1 MMLISPAAASLAF
14 TGSSP
19 TYLQS
24 AWAAGTAYAKYAI
37 RRYAPSGSTY
47 YDYTCIRAHTS
58 SSTVTPSNTWYWQ
71 KGGLSATTGG
81 YTYTTNVRHSNYAA
95 WTSGAAVPAWAPYY
109 DVATHRD
116 YLAPLAISAGDN
128 TVRPSE
134 AILSSDATIAARWVD
149 AGAANAWAPYDSL
162 TDSYL
167 QGYGT
172 SDQLLASTT
181 FSFAA
186 QLTAEPG
193 SHVFLSGLSNVAT
206 ASAVITATNTA
217 TGAAWG
223 TTITQP
229 ATASLALPNYGVNR
243 RSAILPFTTVPT
255 GYTVTVAITLTQ
267 ANSNAPA
274 QCAVAGVGYGYE
286 LADTEWGVETSIL
299 DFSRRERDQTYGT
312 VAFMRRGS
320 AKVLR
325 ATCYMDPASVAG
337 DVAQYILQD
346 HTGRPLMLD
355 FNNDGSDYDRLRV
368 FGFYT
373 NLRTV
378 ISAASYET
386 LALDVE
392 GLVE

>member
-14 TGSSP
+14 TGSGP
-19 TYLQS
+19 TYVQS

-37 RRYAPSGSTY
+37 RRYAPSGSAY

-58 SSTVTPSNTWYWQ
+58 SSTITPNNYWYWI

-81 YTYTTNVRHSNYAA
+81 YTYTTNVRHSNYPA
-95 WTSGAAVPAWAPYY
+95 WASGQAVPAWAPYY
-109 DVATHRD
+109 DVATHHD

-128 TVRPSE
+128 TTKPSE
-134 AILSSDATIAARWVD
+134 AILSSDPIIAARWVD
-149 AGAANAWAPYDSL
+149 AGVANAWAPFDNVSN
-162 TDSYL
+162 SYL

-186 QLTAEPG
+186 QLTVEPG

-229 ATASLALPNYGVNR
+229 PTANLSLVTFGVNR

-255 GYTVTVAITLTQ
+255 GYTVTVAVTLTQ
-267 ANSNAPA
+267 ANANAPA

-286 LADTEWGVETSIL
+286 LAATEWGVETSIL
-299 DFSRRERDQTYGT
+299 DFSRKERDETYGT
-312 VAFMRRGS
+312 VEFIRRGS

-325 ATCYMDPASVAG
+325 ATCFLDPATVAG

-355 FNNDGSDYDRLRV
+355 FNNTGSDYDRLKI

-373 NLRTV
+373 NLRTI
-378 ISAASYET
+378 ISAASFES
-386 LALDVE
+386 LAMDVE

>member
-24 AWAAGTAYAKYAI
+24 AWAAGTAYAKYAV

-58 SSTVTPSNTWYWQ
+58 SSTLTPNNTWYWQ
-71 KGGLSATTGG
+71 KGGLAATTGG

-95 WTSGAAVPAWAPYY
+95 WTSGAAVPAWATYY

-128 TVRPSE
+128 TVRPSD
-134 AILSSDATIAARWVD
+134 AVVSSDATIAARWVD
-149 AGAANAWAPYDSL
+149 AGASNAWAPYDSL
-162 TDSYL
+162 THSYL

-172 SDQLLASTT
+172 SDQLLSSAT
-181 FSFAA
+181 FTFEA
-186 QLTAEPG
+186 QLIAEPG

-206 ASAVITATNTA
+206 VNAVISATNTA

-223 TTITQP
+223 TTIVQP
-229 ATASLALPNYGVNR
+229 ATANLALPSYGVNR
-243 RSAILPFTTVPT
+243 RSVILPFTTVPT
-255 GYTVTVAITLTQ
+255 GYTVKVAITLTQ
-267 ANSNAPA
+267 AVSGAPA
-274 QCAVAGVGYGYE
+274 QCAVAGVGYGYY

-299 DFSRRERDQTYGT
+299 DFSRRERDPTYGT
-312 VAFMRRGS
+312 VAFMRRGY

-355 FNNDGSDYDRLRV
+355 FNNNGSDYDRLRV

-378 ISAASYET
+378 ISAASYES